1 MKVRRNITPVLTQI
15 QPVQGYAKYKQTK
28 DLIYNYILRTGAK
41 PGEKICTEAVLIA
54 ELGVS
59 VTTARRALDELV
71 REGILVRKVGKGTF
85 LKNLVPERKT
95 STVLLL
101 GHNSW
106 QFLREDVYYGRIVSA
121 LGRTLRDAGFR
132 QVVLINDWGH
142 DPEAELQDIQRHD
155 PAAIVFPFSRF
166 DEKPFILA
174 LATLGVPLMIYGH
187 PLDGLVSGQVYF
199 DDCQGGALAA
209 RHLIARGYRDM
220 AVIAS
225 PAESPAGNARISGF
239 VQSIQARNDCRLT
252 SQIVAASYGEM
263 DGYNCVDGLMTGKHR
278 PRAIFC
284 GGDLLAYGAIKRLEE
299 LGLTVP
305 NDIAIVG
312 YGDFEASSF
321 YHPRLT
327 TIRMGLEQMGTEIG
341 QWVGRAA
348 GEVDS
353 EAARS
358 FAMKLPVELVVRDT
372 T

>member
-1 MKVRRNITPVLTQI
+1 MKSKQLQTPILTQI

-28 DLIYNYILRTGAK
+28 DLIYNYILRSGTR
-41 PGEKICTEAVLIA
+41 PGEKVCTEAVLIA
-54 ELGVS
+54 ELSIS
-59 VTTARRALDELV
+59 VTTARRALGELV

-85 LKNLVPERKT
+85 LKHLAPERKT

-101 GHNSW
+101 GQNSW

-121 LGRTLRDAGFR
+121 LGSTLRASGFR

-155 PAAIVFPFSRF
+155 PAAIVFPYSRF

-187 PLDGLVSGQVYF
+187 PLDGLVSGQIHF
-199 DDCQGGALAA
+199 DERQGGAMAA
-209 RHLIARGYRDM
+209 KYLIARGYREM
-220 AVIAS
+220 AVILP
-225 PAESPAGNARISGF
+225 PAESPAGNARIAGF
-239 VQSIQARNDCRLT
+239 VETINAHKECRLT
-252 SQIVAASYGEM
+252 GQIAAASFGET
-263 DGYNCVDGLMTGKHR
+263 DGYNCIDGLLSNGSR

-299 LGLTVP
+299 LGLAVP
-305 NDIAIVG
+305 NDVAIVG

-327 TIRMGLEQMGTEIG
+327 TVRMGLEQMGVEIG
-341 QWVGRAA
+341 KWVTRVAQEPDTQSGGSYVR
-348 GEVDS
+348 
-353 EAARS
+353 
-358 FAMKLPVELVVRDT
+358 MLPVELIVRDT
-372 T
+372 A